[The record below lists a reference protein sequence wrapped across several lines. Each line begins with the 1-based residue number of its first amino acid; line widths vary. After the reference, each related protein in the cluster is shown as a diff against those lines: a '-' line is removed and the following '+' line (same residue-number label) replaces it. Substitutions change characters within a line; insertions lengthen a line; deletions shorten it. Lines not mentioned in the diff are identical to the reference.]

1 MTPLREIT
9 TMTQRN
15 DGYVILA
22 LLRAK
27 AGQER
32 DLAKLLDAV
41 VRDSREEPGN
51 RQFEFYVDQ
60 EDPSSFMLYEEFVDP
75 AAVEAHR
82 ARASIGNHM
91 GAMKPL
97 LDSPPEVSLWTLTL
111 TNAGM
116 EAPISGAPGHV
127 TLVRFR
133 MKKAGAEPMLAAVES
148 DFGQMKGNIRFDLN
162 LGQED
167 PLEAMICARWS
178 SRAAWQTHNARP
190 EFSGFVERTKPWL
203 EAPMRRRLWQPAG
216 A

>member
-1 MTPLREIT
+1 
-9 TMTQRN
+9 MTQRN

-32 DLAKLLDAV
+32 DLAGLLHEVA
-41 VRDSREEPGN
+41 RDSREEPGN
-51 RQFEFYVDQ
+51 RQFECYVDQ
-60 EDPSSFMLYEEFVDP
+60 EDPLNFMLYEEFVDP

-82 ARASIGNHM
+82 ARASIASHM
-91 GAMKPL
+91 GKMKPM
-97 LDSPPEVSLWTLTL
+97 LDSPPEVSLWTQTL
-111 TNAGM
+111 TNAGL
-116 EAPISGAPGHV
+116 EEPISGAAGHV
-127 TLVRFR
+127 TLVRFK
-133 MKKAGAEPMLAAVES
+133 MKQAGAKLMLTAVEA
-148 DFGQMKGNIRFDLN
+148 DFGKMKGNIRFDLN

-167 PLEAMICARWS
+167 PLEAMICARWC

-190 EFSGFVERTKPWL
+190 EFAGFVERTKPWL